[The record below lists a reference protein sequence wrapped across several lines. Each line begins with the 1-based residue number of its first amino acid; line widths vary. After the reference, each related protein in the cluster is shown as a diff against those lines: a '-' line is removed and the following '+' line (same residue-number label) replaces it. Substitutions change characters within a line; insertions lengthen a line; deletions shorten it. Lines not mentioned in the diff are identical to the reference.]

1 MRELAYCRNEL
12 RGERVYRNMKNK
24 NFLQSVKCALRGLA
38 SGFCAE
44 RNFKI
49 YIYIALV
56 FLALNILTSSGL
68 YDYII
73 LLILTCGVF
82 SAEYFNTA
90 AERLCDR
97 LCPDEDENVKFI
109 KDVAAGAVLAMGIAF
124 FGAEGA
130 ILISNIC

>member
-1 MRELAYCRNEL
+1 
-12 RGERVYRNMKNK
+12 MKNK

-38 SGFCAE
+38 SGFRAE

-49 YIYIALV
+49 YAGIALV
-56 FLALNILTSSGL
+56 FLALNILTRSGM

-73 LLILTCGVF
+73 LLVLTCAVF
-82 SAEYFNTA
+82 AAEYLNTA

-97 LCPDEDENVKFI
+97 LCPKEDENVKFV

-130 ILISNIC
+130 ILISNLC

>member
-1 MRELAYCRNEL
+1 
-12 RGERVYRNMKNK
+12 MKNK
-24 NFLQSVKCALRGLA
+24 NFLQSVRCAVRGIK

-49 YIYIALV
+49 YVGIALV
-56 FLALNILTSSGL
+56 FLALNIVTSSGL

-73 LLILTCGVF
+73 LLALTCGVF

-90 AERLCDR
+90 AERICDSLCS
-97 LCPDEDENVKFI
+97 DENRDVGFI
-109 KDVAAGAVLAMGIAF
+109 KDVAAGAVLVMGIAF

-130 ILISNIC
+130 ILVSNIIS